1 MLLAIHRW
9 LPGRP
14 IVVVADSEFAALD
27 LLHGL
32 RARMAVITR
41 LRKVGRRRASTACST
56 RPHATPASRAVRP
69 ARASASPRCPCASPT
84 QPRAGSG

>member
-9 LPGRP
+9 LPDRP
-14 IVVVADSEFAALD
+14 IVVVADGEFAALE

-41 LRKVGRRRASTACST
+41 LRKDACLFDPPPRATAT
-56 RPHATPASRAVRP
+56 SRAVRP
-69 ARASASPRCPCASPT
+69 ARASASRSCPSASLT
-84 QPRAGSG
+84 RPRAGSG